1 MASTSSCE
9 LHAMRATA
17 SSKCCWALLHGLR
30 LVLVSMTP
38 CATITANKHPNG
50 KEVPLCE
57 KDGSKTTSV
66 IRCGVP
72 DWVHRDDDAET
83 TNSQYPIPWR

>member
-1 MASTSSCE
+1 MMYISGLWIGFIANDNQELASTSSCE

-50 KEVPLCE
+50 KEVPLCI
-57 KDGSKTTSV
+57 V
-66 IRCGVP
+66 
-72 DWVHRDDDAET
+72 
-83 TNSQYPIPWR
+83 